1 MTCGSCGASIA
12 DKAIVCYR
20 CGAATAI
27 PAAAGPVASA
37 SRGAQMTPIVVAILA
52 AVLAGLA
59 WTLGEESAG
68 RLPAAAGSAA
78 AFLVAGWTW
87 FAGRRPPA

>member
-20 CGAATAI
+20 CGTATAI
-27 PAAAGPVASA
+27 PAAARRAPSA
-37 SRGAQMTPIVVAILA
+37 PSGARMTPVVAAILA
-52 AVLAGLA
+52 VVLAGLA
-59 WTLGEESAG
+59 WTLGEESAA

-78 AFLVAGWTW
+78 AFLVAGWAW
-87 FAGRRPPA
+87 FASRRPSA